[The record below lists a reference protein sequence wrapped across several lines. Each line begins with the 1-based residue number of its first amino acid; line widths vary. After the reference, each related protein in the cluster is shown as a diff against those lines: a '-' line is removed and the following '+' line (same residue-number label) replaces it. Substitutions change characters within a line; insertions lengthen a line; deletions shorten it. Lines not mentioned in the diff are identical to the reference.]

1 MNPAVHSIVMP
12 GNDPED
18 ERSGGPPPD
27 PSDRTWVHPTE
38 LTSFV
43 ATKRRRSTRRARW
56 VALAAGLA
64 VVAGVA
70 GVVVLLTRSD
80 TTQSAKPAARS
91 GAVQRIV
98 ASLTPSVVAVRMTR
112 GDDTTKA
119 SGVCVQAGQ
128 ILTSAH
134 ALEGAT
140 SVSVITADGHTL
152 PAAEAARDPVTDL
165 ALLTVDAASTYPAT
179 LGASEGLEV
188 GQQVVG
194 VAVSASG
201 HHRWVDVGE
210 IASFNRSFV
219 WGQGVSV
226 PGLIDTDM
234 TAGEEHSGGALVD
247 GRGAVIGILVVP
259 PGSST
264 AGLALPIDQARDVA
278 AQLTARGSAAHGWL
292 GVWATDDTDRPGG
305 GARVQGVVPGSPAD
319 RAGVVQGDVIVD
331 LGKTGTP
338 TAISSVTQ
346 LMSEVGKRKPGERL
360 NVTLYRDRGKR
371 HYTVELGDQQDAQS
385 TAGSGPVGDGS
396 AP

>member
-1 MNPAVHSIVMP
+1 MNPAVHTIVMP

-27 PSDRTWVHPTE
+27 ASDRTWVHPTE

-43 ATKRRRSTRRARW
+43 ATRRRRSTRRARW

-128 ILTSAH
+128 ILTSAPS
-134 ALEGAT
+134 LEGAT

-179 LGASEGLEV
+179 LV
-188 GQQVVG
+188 
-194 VAVSASG
+194 
-201 HHRWVDVGE
+201 
-210 IASFNRSFV
+210 
-219 WGQGVSV
+219 
-226 PGLIDTDM
+226 
-234 TAGEEHSGGALVD
+234 
-247 GRGAVIGILVVP
+247 
-259 PGSST
+259 
-264 AGLALPIDQARDVA
+264 
-278 AQLTARGSAAHGWL
+278 
-292 GVWATDDTDRPGG
+292 
-305 GARVQGVVPGSPAD
+305 AD
-319 RAGVVQGDVIVD
+319 R
-331 LGKTGTP
+331 KST
-338 TAISSVTQ
+338 
-346 LMSEVGKRKPGERL
+346 RL
-360 NVTLYRDRGKR
+360 NSSHAGIS
-371 HYTVELGDQQDAQS
+371 YTVFC
-385 TAGSGPVGDGS
+385 
-396 AP
+396 